1 MAIWKI
7 QPFRGGEASSAP
19 VPGPAG
25 ERGPEGPP
33 GPMGITYVSN
43 FRPED
48 LGAYGDNVTTE
59 VLANDANSVDIT
71 LSHKLKS
78 GKCGM
83 LIIGVEPIIGVGNY
97 VDCEIYVDS
106 VLSAKGSIPG
116 QDCYFAIPVN
126 RKNDSWDDYD
136 ILVRLT
142 VQGGTDIPAQTL
154 TVHVTGLESD
164 IAEVLARL
172 KTINGYNLV
181 TIDGKNIL
189 AHKPV

>member
-1 MAIWKI
+1 MAVWKI

-19 VPGPAG
+19 VPGPV
-25 ERGPEGPP
+25 GPQGPQGP
-33 GPMGITYVSN
+33 QGPMGVTYASN

-48 LGAYGDNVTTE
+48 LGSYGDNVTTK
-59 VLANDANSVDIT
+59 VLANDAASVDIT

-83 LIIGVEPIIGVGNY
+83 LIIGIEPISGVGNY
-97 VDCEIYVDS
+97 VDCEIFVDS

-142 VQGGTDIPAQTL
+142 VQSGDIPAQTL

-164 IAEVLARL
+164 IDEVLARIM
-172 KTINGYNLV
+172 TIDGDNLV
-181 TIDGKNIL
+181 TINGKNIL
-189 AHKPV
+189 ARKPV

>member
-1 MAIWKI
+1 MATWKI

-25 ERGPEGPP
+25 ERGPVGPP
-33 GPMGITYVSN
+33 GPMGITYVTN
-43 FRPED
+43 FKPDD
-48 LGAYGDNVTTE
+48 LGAYGDDVTTYA
-59 VLANDANSVDIT
+59 LANDANTVDIT

-83 LIIGVEPIIGVGNY
+83 LIIGVEPITGVGNY

-106 VLSAKGSIPG
+106 VLSAKGTIPG

-126 RKNDSWDDYD
+126 RKNDSWGDYS

-142 VQGGTDIPAQTL
+142 AQGGSDIPAQIL

-164 IAEVLARL
+164 IDQVLARL
-172 KTINGYNLV
+172 KTIGGDNLV
-181 TIDGKNIL
+181 TINGNTIL

>member
-1 MAIWKI
+1 MATWKI

-25 ERGPEGPP
+25 ERGPVGPP
-33 GPMGITYVSN
+33 GPMGITYVTN
-43 FRPED
+43 FKPED
-48 LGAYGDNVTTE
+48 LGAYGDNTTTE

-83 LIIGVEPIIGVGNY
+83 LVIGVEPITGVGTY
-97 VDCEIYVDS
+97 VDCEVYIDS

-116 QDCYFAIPVN
+116 ADCYFAIPVN
-126 RKNDSWDDYD
+126 RKNNSWNDYD

-142 VQGGTDIPAQTL
+142 AQSGDIPAQTL
-154 TVHVTGLESD
+154 TVHITGLESD
-164 IAEVLARL
+164 ITEVLARL
-172 KTINGYNLV
+172 RAISGDNLV
-181 TIDGKNIL
+181 TINGENIL
-189 AHKPV
+189 VYKPV

>member
-1 MAIWKI
+1 MATWKI

-25 ERGPEGPP
+25 ERGPQGPP
-33 GPMGITYVSN
+33 GPMGITYTTN
-43 FRPED
+43 FKPDD
-48 LGAYGDNVTTE
+48 LGAYGDNVTSK

-71 LSHKLKS
+71 LSHKLQS

-83 LIIGVEPIIGVGNY
+83 LVIGVEPISGLLNY

-116 QDCYFAIPVN
+116 SDCYFAIPVN
-126 RKNDSWDDYD
+126 RKNDSWVDYS

-142 VQGGTDIPAQTL
+142 AQSGDIPAQTL
-154 TVHVTGLESD
+154 TVHVTGLESNVD
-164 IAEVLARL
+164 QVLARL
-172 KTINGYNLV
+172 KTISGDNIV

-189 AHKPV
+189 AYKPV

>member
-1 MAIWKI
+1 MATWKI

-25 ERGPEGPP
+25 EMGPQGPQ
-33 GPMGITYVSN
+33 GPMGITYISD

-48 LGAYGDNVTTE
+48 LGAYGDNATTK

-71 LSHKLKS
+71 LTHKLKS

-83 LIIGVEPIIGVGNY
+83 LIIGVEPITGVGNY
-97 VDCEIYVDS
+97 VDCEIFVDS

-126 RKNDSWDDYD
+126 RKNDSWGDYS

-142 VQGGTDIPAQTL
+142 VQGGGDIPAQTL
-154 TVHVTGLESD
+154 TVHVTGLESNID
-164 IAEVLARL
+164 KVLARL
-172 KTINGYNLV
+172 KTISGDNLV
-181 TIDGKNIL
+181 TIDGKQIL
-189 AHKPV
+189 AQKPV